1 MATLLIV
8 DDEPNILTTLRRA
21 LELEGYG
28 VEVAGSGRIAL
39 EKARGR
45 AFDGVLIDVAMPEMD
60 GLATLRALRELNPE
74 LPVMMMSGNATL
86 ATAVEA
92 TKLGA
97 CDFLEKPLTTD
108 KVLITVANALK
119 LARLERD
126 AEAERAERRKTFAH
140 YLVGGSPRMKR
151 IFDTIAKAAPSTGR
165 VLITGERGTGK
176 ELIARAIH
184 EHSKRKDGPFVKLNC
199 AAIPGELIESELF
212 GHEKGAFTGA
222 TQQRRGK
229 FEQADGGTLFLDE
242 IGDMELGAQAKVL
255 RVLQESEIER
265 VGGNETLTV
274 DVRVLAATNKDL
286 KSEIGKG
293 RFRADLYYRL
303 ERRADRGA
311 ALARA
316 QGGRAVAGRALP
328 RRRVRGQRQ
337 APARRDRGG
346 DVAPHAARL
355 AGQRAR
361 AAQPGR
367 AHGHLLRQRAGAGGA
382 LGEED
387 VQAAL
392 PGVKTVR
399 ARWQRGASLKDLVG
413 SAEREIVLAAL
424 EANQHHIANT
434 ARELGLERS
443 HLYKKMRALGINHRA
458 GAHDSDENDGTD
470 DGDGDE
476 AVDN

>member
-1 MATLLIV
+1 MASLLIV

-21 LELEGYG
+21 LELEGYS
-28 VEVAGSGRIAL
+28 VEVAGAGRIAL
-39 EKARGR
+39 EKARTQR
-45 AFDGVLIDVAMPEMD
+45 FDGVLLDVAMPEMD
-60 GLATLRALRELNPE
+60 GLATLKALRELRPE

-108 KVLITVANALK
+108 KVLITVQNALK
-119 LARLERD
+119 LARLERQ
-126 AEAERAERRKTFAH
+126 AEADRAERRRAFGH
-140 YLVGGSPRMKR
+140 YLIGASPRMKR

-184 EHSKRKDGPFVKLNC
+184 EQSRRKDGPFVKLNC

-229 FEQADGGTLFLDE
+229 FEQAHGGTLFLDE

-255 RVLQESEIER
+255 RVLQENEIER
-265 VGGNETLTV
+265 VGGNDTITV
-274 DVRVLAATNKDL
+274 DVRVIAATNKDL
-286 KSEIGKG
+286 KTEISKG
-293 RFRADLYYRL
+293 RFRADLFDRL
-303 ERRADRGA
+303 NVVPIEVPPLREHKEDVPSLIEHFLAEASAANGKRSLTVAPTALSLLMQHDWPGNVRELRNHVERLVIFAD
-311 ALARA
+311 
-316 QGGRAVAGRALP
+316 
-328 RRRVRGQRQ
+328 GQRI
-337 APARRDRGG
+337 G
-346 DVAPHAARL
+346 DD
-355 AGQRAR
+355 
-361 AAQPGR
+361 
-367 AHGHLLRQRAGAGGA
+367 
-382 LGEED
+382 D

-399 ARWQRGASLKDLVG
+399 ARYQRGAALKDLVA

-458 GAHDSDENDGTD
+458 ASSDGEDEGVASDG
-470 DGDGDE
+470 E
-476 AVDN
+476 AEEIIDN